1 MTDPKTDASDH
12 TPSEAVKKR
21 AEAAGIDLETL
32 KRDDP
37 TAYAM
42 LNAQHLLRVSPPLLG
57 AAGDTLFT
65 YFPDHQAFDL
75 PPDANG
81 TLGLLVFPPLTGD
94 DLGTLDD
101 AFEKTVQRPELREVF
116 AYYRLVSDRAG
127 TRREFGLPTAPSAW
141 RAPLSVMVGP
151 FESEAAARSWGDAQ
165 VAGPLLYDALPY
177 GGRWFCDV
185 FSGETP

>member
-1 MTDPKTDASDH
+1 MTDMTDASEH
-12 TPSEAVKKR
+12 TPSEAVRKR
-21 AEAAGIDLETL
+21 AEAAGIDLGAL

-57 AAGDTLFT
+57 AAGDTLFAH
-65 YFPDHQAFDL
+65 FPDHQAFDL
-75 PPDANG
+75 PPDENG
-81 TLGLLVFPPLTGD
+81 MLGLLVFPPLKNNE
-94 DLGTLDD
+94 LEMLDD
-101 AFEKTVQRPELREVF
+101 AFEKTIRRSEFREVF
-116 AYYRLVSDRAG
+116 AYYRVVSDRTG
-127 TRREFGLPTAPSAW
+127 TRREFGLPTAPGAW

-151 FESEAAARSWGDAQ
+151 FESEEAARAWGDAQ
-165 VAGPLLYDALPY
+165 VSRDLLYDALPY

>member
-1 MTDPKTDASDH
+1 MINPMIDASKH

-21 AEAAGIDLETL
+21 AEATGIDLEAL
-32 KRDDP
+32 KHDDP

-65 YFPDHQAFDL
+65 HFPDHQAFDL
-75 PPDANG
+75 PPDGNG
-81 TLGLLVFPPLTGD
+81 MLGLLAFPPLEDD
-94 DLGTLDD
+94 DLKTLDD
-101 AFEKTVQRPELREVF
+101 AFEKTIQRPKFREVF
-116 AYYRLVSDRAG
+116 AYYRVVSDSRG
-127 TRREFGLPTAPSAW
+127 TRREFGLPTPPDAW

-151 FESEAAARSWGDAQ
+151 FESEEAARAWGDAK
-165 VAGPLLYDALPY
+165 VSGDLLYDALPY